1 MSSTYLEP
9 HASTKVCVAASDQQ
23 SSRAGKTGVR
33 ADIDAGLRI
42 GGGGNASSLLSVQG
56 GGGDGDGDGDEEG
69 EFLMEKGGATRS
81 SSSDIVRE
89 REAAAT
95 PADGK

>member
-9 HASTKVCVAASDQQ
+9 HVSIKVCVAASDQQ

-33 ADIDAGLRI
+33 ADTDAGVSI
-42 GGGGNASSLLSVQG
+42 GGRGNASSLSSVQG
-56 GGGDGDGDGDEEG
+56 GGGDGDGDEDG
-69 EFLMEKGGATRS
+69 EFLMEKGEAKWS